1 MSLWP
6 PMESVRSG
14 EGRAVGG
21 GLGRR
26 GGGLLKKRRAG
37 RRFCTFLGDTF
48 TSPFLHSTPPPRNGS
63 LARSRDRPFY
73 TIRDAVR
80 YRRCAFLD
88 ALRGKGGS
96 QQQRARPGHL
106 NRGGVGEVGC
116 KKLCAHNWAKG
127 ERVGPAFMFASK
139 DLVRA

>member
-1 MSLWP
+1 
-6 PMESVRSG
+6 MESVHSG

-21 GLGRR
+21 FWGGGG
-26 GGGLLKKRRAG
+26 GGGLLKKKRRAG

-63 LARSRDRPFY
+63 LARSRDRPSY
-73 TIRDAVR
+73 TIKHAVR

-88 ALRGKGGS
+88 ALCGKRGS

-116 KKLCAHNWAKG
+116 KKLCARNWAKG
-127 ERVGPAFMFASK
+127 ERVDPAFMFASK
-139 DLVRA
+139 DLLRA